1 MAVELNGLIVGVD
14 KGVLTVIDIV
24 NTTKYKFDSNIDIN
38 ILTIQGQESLVELNK
53 LLKVLSI
60 SLSKS
65 SSNELSS
72 INNELKGLG
81 KIRKVEDCISIYID
95 IKLATTDIGYGLVMS
110 SSLNSLY
117 VYTYNK
123 TREGYSID
131 SGLYVVVNYIGNT
144 LLGESNILLD
154 TKGNIHYYNSNI
166 GLCRVC
172 NLNNRTKITL
182 TVDTLEDTDLQV
194 VSVLDKNNNI
204 IGNITVT
211 DW

>member
-1 MAVELNGLIVGVD
+1 MAVEINGLIVGVD

-24 NTTKYKFDSNIDIN
+24 NTTKYKFDSNIEIN
-38 ILTIQGQESLVELNK
+38 IVTIQGQESLVELNK

-65 SSNELSS
+65 NKNDLN
-72 INNELKGLG
+72 ILKDELKGLG
-81 KIRKVEDCISIYID
+81 KIRKVEDCTSIYID

-110 SSLNSLY
+110 SS
-117 VYTYNK
+117 
-123 TREGYSID
+123 
-131 SGLYVVVNYIGNT
+131 LYVVVNYIGNT

-194 VSVLDKNNNI
+194 VSVLDKNNTI

>member
-1 MAVELNGLIVGVD
+1 MAVEINGLIVGVD

-24 NTTKYKFDSNIDIN
+24 NTTKYKFDSNIEMN
-38 ILTIQGQESLVELNK
+38 IVTIQGQESLVELNK

-65 SSNELSS
+65 NKNDLN
-72 INNELKGLG
+72 ILKDELKGLG
-81 KIRKVEDCISIYID
+81 KIRKVEDCTSIYID

-110 SSLNSLY
+110 SC
-117 VYTYNK
+117 
-123 TREGYSID
+123 
-131 SGLYVVVNYIGNT
+131 LYVVVNYIGNT

-194 VSVLDKNNNI
+194 VSVLDKNNTI

>member
-14 KGVLTVIDIV
+14 KGVLTVIDLV
-24 NTTKYKFDSNIDIN
+24 NTTKYKFDSNIDIK

-53 LLKVLSI
+53 LLKVLSV

-131 SGLYVVVNYIGNT
+131 SGLYVAVNYIGNT